1 MYILTALHSFQSLTT
16 FEILSDLH
24 WNAFSPCISCAPTQS
39 LNILGC
45 FHFWQ
50 DKGYEDAK
58 PVIEALN
65 SKGVSA
71 IGAVGF
77 CWGGRTSLSPHC
89 YIILIDNY
97 HNLLMLRL
105 MYARNHIFNEKPI
118 ELSNP
123 VFCFVLSY
131 EWSLLIWYHDF
142 FSAKVVVEL
151 GKSSAFIKKL
161 LFCVILHSS
170 LQMTSRVWISELNIL
185 MLCASRSYWFACY
198 TLHFEV
204 ASNK

>member
-39 LNILGC
+39 LNMLGC

-65 SKGVSA
+65 SKGVSV

-77 CWGGRTSLSPHC
+77 CWGGRTSLLPHC

-123 VFCFVLSY
+123 DLVSWFLLSQGGSWTRKIFCFHQSCCSVSSFICHCRRHQGYEFLS
-131 EWSLLIWYHDF
+131 
-142 FSAKVVVEL
+142 
-151 GKSSAFIKKL
+151 
-161 LFCVILHSS
+161 
-170 LQMTSRVWISELNIL
+170 
-185 MLCASRSYWFACY
+185 
-198 TLHFEV
+198 
-204 ASNK
+204 